1 MKMISA
7 KDFIGRPVKEVTSVR
22 ENILELRK
30 ELLEAAKHFIK
41 EGLNSNN
48 IDYNEMDMEDNTYIA
63 EVIFIRKFKD
73 SPEKNIG
80 NLDRYMLLFHNINF
94 PTEEFFKWLN
104 SFGWYLY
111 EDLIAYNEGE
121 IQGVI
126 GLYSFEY
133 TEA

>member
-41 EGLNSNN
+41 EVLNSNN
-48 IDYNEMDMEDNTYIA
+48 IDYDEMDMEDNTYIS

-133 TEA
+133 TED